1 MKIRSYYCV
10 RAYNSLLFYRRVQDT
25 LSVIVA
31 FDLGYSASYM
41 KCLNI
46 LFNMFV
52 LNKREQ
58 LMISNKLFK
67 DLRWDYLYPF
77 YDSPRKFTKDD
88 ELTKST

>member
-1 MKIRSYYCV
+1 M
-10 RAYNSLLFYRRVQDT
+10 
-25 LSVIVA
+25 
-31 FDLGYSASYM
+31 
-41 KCLNI
+41 

-58 LMISNKLFK
+58 LMVSNKLFK